1 LAYFLIVKNPGLF
14 LPSAYTDDM
23 RGRTREPYPVK
34 KLVGFN
40 CEMLAAID
48 KWREHQEIRPS
59 ANAAIRA
66 LIRRGL
72 TASKQTLREARE

>member
-1 LAYFLIVKNPGLF
+1 M
-14 LPSAYTDDM
+14 PSAYTGNM
-23 RGRTREPYPVK
+23 RGRTQQLYPLK

-40 CEMLAAID
+40 REMLAAIHR
-48 KWREHQEIRPS
+48 WRQHQETNPS

-72 TASKQTLREARE
+72 TASKQALREARE